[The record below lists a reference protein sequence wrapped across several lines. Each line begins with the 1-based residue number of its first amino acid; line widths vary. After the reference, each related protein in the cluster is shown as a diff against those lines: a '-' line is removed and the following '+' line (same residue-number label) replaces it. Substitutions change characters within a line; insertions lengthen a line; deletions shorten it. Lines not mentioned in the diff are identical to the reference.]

1 LGGIEVEGDARE
13 PITGHFER
21 LGHGNACRARLERI
35 EVHSALSIDDS
46 SDVRE
51 PDGSECRRI
60 ALNEREERRG
70 QPYPGAW
77 RPP

>member
-35 EVHSALSIDDS
+35 EVHSALSIDDT
-46 SDVRE
+46 SDVRPAGRFRMPAHCAE
-51 PDGSECRRI
+51 
-60 ALNEREERRG
+60 
-70 QPYPGAW
+70 
-77 RPP
+77 